1 MLIGVRITNRIPK
14 DYLIYD
20 AKFGSLTYQDVKK
33 IIVDDM
39 GREDKTPYFDL
50 FNKACK
56 AYVFT
61 GENTFRDV
69 SALASKYFGCDA
81 YNSIYFTSCADD
93 LANVYYCRLRR
104 VKKFILDMLSLSDT
118 FEFYKHYWVTVTF
131 RDSVLDKT
139 KEKTRRQY
147 LLSWLKNFDG
157 HYCANID
164 YGATFGREHYHCLI
178 TCYDADE
185 SVVRNGKP
193 RLSWSWNP
201 WEYGYIDVD
210 EVDKEHC
217 SPDAMAKYVDKLTL
231 HSLKYS
237 TNGNRVIYSRNNI
250 SRELNDDGYFIPSSY
265 K

>member
-1 MLIGVRITNRIPK
+1 MRITNRIPT
-14 DYLIYD
+14 DYLIQD

-33 IIVDDM
+33 IIVDDL

-56 AYVFT
+56 AYVFA

-81 YNSIYFTSCADD
+81 YNSIYFTACADD

-104 VKKFILDMLSLSDT
+104 VKKFILDMFTLSDV
-118 FEFYKHYWVTVTF
+118 FDCYKNYWVTVTF

-147 LLSWLKNFDG
+147 LLKWLNNFEG

-164 YGATFGREHYHCLI
+164 YGETFGREHYHCLI
-178 TCYDADE
+178 TCYETDD
-185 SVVRNGKP
+185 SVFRNGKH
-193 RLSWSWNP
+193 RISWSWNP
-201 WEYGYIDVD
+201 WEYGNIDVVEAGTED
-210 EVDKEHC
+210 
-217 SPDAMAKYVDKLTL
+217 SDASAISKYVDKLTM
-231 HSLKYS
+231 HSLKNS

-250 SRELNDDGYFIPSSY
+250 SGVVNEDGSYLPSSY